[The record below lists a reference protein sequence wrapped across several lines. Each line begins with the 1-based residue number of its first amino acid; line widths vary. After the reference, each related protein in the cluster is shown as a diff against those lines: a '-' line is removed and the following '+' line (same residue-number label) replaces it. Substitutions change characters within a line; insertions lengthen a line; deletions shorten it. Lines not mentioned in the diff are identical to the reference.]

1 MRSHLLATTCLVT
14 MAVLTTAD
22 CWAVEKTPAEKR
34 PVVVRSPELQLEF
47 RAPAGWAVRRATEEG
62 EHVLTISR
70 ELRNATP
77 RYDVGLAAKSLNSAR
92 RKMGFGAVAMARELC
107 AMARTRGVAI
117 TECRESHQDGF
128 LQVEW
133 RVLYPPT
140 PNSDDGTVAWIKC
153 LADDAADVLVR
164 LTFES
169 PQADWESAEKAAE
182 ELMNGVR
189 RIRPLD

>member
-1 MRSHLLATTCLVT
+1 MGLHLLIRACFAAAAASIPAAGL
-14 MAVLTTAD
+14 AAD
-22 CWAVEKTPAEKR
+22 KA

-47 RAPAGWAVRRATEEG
+47 RAPAAWIVKHSTEEG
-62 EHVLTISR
+62 EKLVTISR

-77 RYDVGLAAKSLNSAR
+77 RYDVGLSAKSLNSAR

-107 AMARTRGVAI
+107 AMARTQGVAI
-117 TECRESHQDGF
+117 TECRESHVDGF

-133 RVLYPPT
+133 RVLYPPR
-140 PNSDDGTVAWIKC
+140 PDSADGTVAWIKC
-153 LADDAADVLVR
+153 LADDAADVLIR

-169 PQADWESAEKAAE
+169 PQADWGSAEKAAE

-189 RIRPLD
+189 RLRPLD

>member
-1 MRSHLLATTCLVT
+1 MRPQTLANAGLVT
-14 MAVLTTAD
+14 AALSAVICLAG
-22 CWAVEKTPAEKR
+22 EQE

-62 EHVLTISR
+62 ENVVTISR
-70 ELRNATP
+70 ELRPTTP
-77 RYDVGLAAKSLNSAR
+77 RYDVGLAAKSLNGAR
-92 RKMGFGAVAMARELC
+92 RRMGFGAVAMARELC

-117 TECRESHQDGF
+117 TECRESYRDGF

-140 PNSDDGTVAWIKC
+140 PDAADGTVAWIRC
-153 LADDAADVLVR
+153 LADDEADVLVR

-169 PQADWESAEKAAE
+169 PQSDWESAEKAADG
-182 ELMNGVR
+182 LMNGIR
-189 RIRPLD
+189 RLRPLD

>member
-1 MRSHLLATTCLVT
+1 VTVCFVATALLGAAACL
-14 MAVLTTAD
+14 A
-22 CWAVEKTPAEKR
+22 AEKA

-47 RAPAGWAVRRATEEG
+47 RARASWVVRHSTEEG
-62 EHVLTISR
+62 ENLVTISR

-77 RYDVGLAAKSLNSAR
+77 RYDVGLSAKSLNSAR

-117 TECRESHQDGF
+117 TECRESHAEGF
-128 LQVEW
+128 VQVEW

-140 PNSDDGTVAWIKC
+140 PDSEDGTVAWIKC
-153 LADDAADVLVR
+153 LADDASDVLVR

-169 PQADWESAEKAAE
+169 PQADWEATEKAAE
-182 ELMNGVR
+182 ELMNGIR
-189 RIRPLD
+189 RMRQLD

>member
-1 MRSHLLATTCLVT
+1 MRSHLPATVCFVAATILGAAACLA
-14 MAVLTTAD
+14 
-22 CWAVEKTPAEKR
+22 AEKR

-47 RAPAGWAVRRATEEG
+47 RAPADWIVRHSTEEG
-62 EHVLTISR
+62 EKLVTISR
-70 ELRNATP
+70 ELRKTTP
-77 RYDVGLAAKSLNSAR
+77 RYDVGLSAKSLNNAR

-117 TECRESHQDGF
+117 TECRESHAEGF

-140 PNSDDGTVAWIKC
+140 PDSADGTVAWIKC
-153 LADDAADVLVR
+153 LADDESDVLVR

-169 PQADWESAEKAAE
+169 LQADWESTEKAAQ

-189 RIRPLD
+189 RLRQLD

>member
-1 MRSHLLATTCLVT
+1 MCVQAHAVAKACLV
-14 MAVLTTAD
+14 ATALLGAAA
-22 CWAVEKTPAEKR
+22 CLAAAEKA

-47 RAPAGWAVRRATEEG
+47 RAPADWLVRHSTEEG
-62 EHVLTISR
+62 ERLVTISR
-70 ELRNATP
+70 ELRNSTP
-77 RYDVGLAAKSLNSAR
+77 RYDVGLSAKSLNSAR

-117 TECRESHQDGF
+117 TECRESHVEGF

-140 PNSDDGTVAWIKC
+140 PDSADGTVAWIKC
-153 LADDAADVLVR
+153 LADDATDVLVR

-169 PQADWESAEKAAE
+169 PQSDWESTEKAAE

-189 RIRPLD
+189 RLPTLD

>member
-1 MRSHLLATTCLVT
+1 MYVRLHALAKVCFGAT
-14 MAVLTTAD
+14 AVLSAAI
-22 CWAVEKTPAEKR
+22 CLAGEKA

-47 RAPAGWAVRRATEEG
+47 RPPAGWAVRRATEEG
-62 EHVLTISR
+62 ESVVTISR
-70 ELRNATP
+70 ELRPTTP

-107 AMARTRGVAI
+107 SMARTRGVAI
-117 TECRESHQDGF
+117 TECRESYRDGF

-140 PNSDDGTVAWIKC
+140 PESEDGTVAWIRC
-153 LADDAADVLVR
+153 LADDDDDILVR

-169 PQADWESAEKAAE
+169 PQSAWESTATAAE
-182 ELMNGVR
+182 ELMNGIR
-189 RIRPLD
+189 RLPRLD